1 MADVKVISTIL
12 MIILQK
18 SLKNSGN
25 FRVIMAD
32 MFDLLFKHGSLIFY
46 GNVPFVLKKKVFD
59 ALWF

>member
-1 MADVKVISTIL
+1 MADIKVVSTIL
-12 MIILQK
+12 MIILLQK

-32 MFDLLFKHGSLIFY
+32 MLDLLFKHGSLIFY

-59 ALWF
+59 AL